1 MPRTQT
7 KASNTVASERRFYAR
22 SKAFGRFGM
31 RIFKPQIMEHPH
43 HHGHVEANFTRGCR
57 LHYKIDGADIAVEPG
72 QLVIFWANV
81 SHQLVSVEAL
91 GEPELC
97 NIYIPLDMFL
107 MMPHLAELQMVLLN
121 GAMIVCPSEL
131 CGHDMLTRWH
141 ADYRAANTERLDI
154 LKMELNALFRRMEAQ
169 GLQMIKQ
176 PWADKKAPHSS
187 VTASGEQDESNR
199 RSSAHIRHVVAMVRY
214 VFDNLEQPMK
224 NEDVTDITGLH
235 PNYALNI
242 FSKTMNIPLKQFILR
257 MRLLRARGLLL
268 ESDVAISKVATES
281 GFGST
286 SQFYAHFAAAYG
298 MPPNQLRIKYIGM

>member
-1 MPRTQT
+1 MARTPA
-7 KASNTVASERRFYAR
+7 KASSTVASERRFYAR

-31 RIFKPQIMEHPH
+31 RIFRPQIMVQPH

-57 LHYKIDGADIAVEPG
+57 LHYKMDGADISVEPG

-81 SHQLVSVEAL
+81 PHQLVSVEAL

-107 MMPHLAELQMVLLN
+107 MMPHLADLQMALLN
-121 GAMIVCPSEL
+121 GAMVACPPEL
-131 CGHDMLTRWH
+131 CGHDQLMRWH
-141 ADYRAANTERLDI
+141 SDYRAANSERLDI
-154 LKMELNALFRRMEAQ
+154 LKTELNSLFRRMEAQ
-169 GLQMIKQ
+169 GLQLIKQ
-176 PWADKKAPHSS
+176 PWAVKAPQ
-187 VTASGEQDESNR
+187 TLA
-199 RSSAHIRHVVAMVRY
+199 SAHIRHVVAMVRY
-214 VFDNLEQPMK
+214 VFENLEQPMR
-224 NEDVTDITGLH
+224 NEDVTEVTGLH

-242 FSKTMNIPLKQFILR
+242 FSKAMNIPLKQFILR

-298 MPPNQLRIKYIGM
+298 MAPNQLRVKYVGA

>member
-1 MPRTQT
+1 MARTPA
-7 KASNTVASERRFYAR
+7 KASSTVASERRFYAR

-31 RIFKPQIMEHPH
+31 RIFRPQIMVQPH
-43 HHGHVEANFTRGCR
+43 HHGHVEATFTRGCR
-57 LHYKIDGADIAVEPG
+57 LHYKMDGADISVEPG

-81 SHQLVSVEAL
+81 PHQLVSVEAL

-107 MMPHLAELQMVLLN
+107 MMPHLADLQMALLN
-121 GAMIVCPSEL
+121 GAMVACPPEL
-131 CGHDMLTRWH
+131 CGHDQLMRWH
-141 ADYRAANTERLDI
+141 SDYRAANSERLDI
-154 LKMELNALFRRMEAQ
+154 LKMELNSLFRRMEAQ
-169 GLQMIKQ
+169 GLQLIKQ
-176 PWADKKAPHSS
+176 PWAVKKVPQTLA
-187 VTASGEQDESNR
+187 
-199 RSSAHIRHVVAMVRY
+199 SAHIRHVVAMVRY
-214 VFDNLEQPMK
+214 VFENLEQPMR
-224 NEDVTDITGLH
+224 NEDVTEVTGLH

-242 FSKTMNIPLKQFILR
+242 FSKAMNIPLKQFILR

-298 MPPNQLRIKYIGM
+298 MAPNQLRVKYVGA

>member
-1 MPRTQT
+1 MAHKPA
-7 KASNTVASERRFYAR
+7 KAADTVASERRFYAR

-31 RIFKPQIMEHPH
+31 RIFMPKIMDQPH

-57 LHYKIDGADIAVEPG
+57 LHYNLDGDDITVEPG

-81 SHQLVSVEAL
+81 PHQLVAVDKI

-107 MMPHLAELQMVLLN
+107 MMPHLAELQMALLN
-121 GAMIVCPSEL
+121 GAMVACPQEL
-131 CGHDMLTRWH
+131 CGHNMLLRWH
-141 ADYRAANTERLDI
+141 ADYRAANADRLDI
-154 LKMELNALFRRMEAQ
+154 LKMELNVLFRRMEVQ
-169 GLQMIKQ
+169 GLQLIKQ
-176 PWADKKAPHSS
+176 PWANTKTPH
-187 VTASGEQDESNR
+187 AQA
-199 RSSAHIRHVVAMVRY
+199 SAHIRHVVNMVRH
-214 VFDNLEQPMK
+214 VLENLSQPMN
-224 NEDVTDITGLH
+224 NEDVTKVTGFH

-242 FSKTMNIPLKQFILR
+242 FSKAMDIPLKQFILR

-268 ESDVAISKVATES
+268 ESDVAIATVATES

-298 MPPNQLRIKYIGM
+298 MAPNQLRVKYVGA

>member
-1 MPRTQT
+1 MPRSQNKT
-7 KASNTVASERRFYAR
+7 SNTVASERRFYAR

-31 RIFKPQIMEHPH
+31 RVFKPQIMQHPH

-57 LHYKIDGADIAVEPG
+57 LYYKMDGADITIEPG

-81 SHQLVSVEAL
+81 SHQLVNVEAL

-107 MMPHLAELQMVLLN
+107 MMSQLAELQMALLN
-121 GAMIVCPSEL
+121 GAMVVCPSEL
-131 CGHDMLTRWH
+131 CGHDMLMRWH
-141 ADYRAANTERLDI
+141 SDYRAANTERLDI
-154 LKMELNALFRRMEAQ
+154 LKMELNVLFRRMEVQ

-176 PWADKKAPHSS
+176 PWANKKAAHNL
-187 VTASGEQDESNR
+187 A
-199 RSSAHIRHVVAMVRY
+199 SAHIRHVVAMVRY
-214 VFDNLEQPMK
+214 VFENLGQPMQ
-224 NEDVTDITGLH
+224 NENVTAITGLH

-242 FSKTMNIPLKQFILR
+242 FSKAMNIPLKQFILR

-268 ESDVAISKVATES
+268 ESDMAISKVATES

-298 MPPNQLRIKYIGM
+298 MPPNQLRINSTHG